1 MSKRSHRAA
10 FEAKRTLPDLIAVSE
25 AEAREIR
32 AISDHHND
40 EYRSGLDDVD
50 GRYRVYDED
59 DDTPFDTDAM
69 RLHRGAI

>member
-1 MSKRSHRAA
+1 MGNRQLA
-10 FEAKRTLPDLIAVSE
+10 DISE

-32 AISDHHND
+32 AISEHHAE

-69 RLHRGAI
+69 RQARGAI

>member
-32 AISDHHND
+32 AISEHHFE
-40 EYRSGLDDVD
+40 EYAAGLDKVGPQWD
-50 GRYRVYDED
+50 DEEGEEV
-59 DDTPFDTDAM
+59 A
-69 RLHRGAI
+69 A